1 MHHLANQTAEACA
14 VIDCAHM
21 KCLRRVRNICGLVT
35 LALSAASF
43 PLRCLIERRLM
54 QVLGTDELD
63 GYLQKYGIELDS
75 QLEELVGRHSRKP
88 WTKFI
93 NGDNQH
99 LVSSEALDFLDKLL
113 RYDHQVNF
121 SAHSCLQSHMSS
133 ALPLSITSHL
143 FQTNAYRAEG
153 LQFLFTSQVKC
164 TGWEKARSAVMG
176 VRPCT
181 GEDDS

>member
-1 MHHLANQTAEACA
+1 MYKQTAHTARLRLVVPSPRCRTSCMRVMLGLIKTDDAA
-14 VIDCAHM
+14 V
-21 KCLRRVRNICGLVT
+21 LT
-35 LALSAASF
+35 LPYRKRGSV
-43 PLRCLIERRLM
+43 

-113 RYDHQVNF
+113 RYDHQVAASENVF
-121 SAHSCLQSHMSS
+121 LPCHMGPAAMPAS
-133 ALPLSITSHL
+133 PVI
-143 FQTNAYRAEG
+143 
-153 LQFLFTSQVKC
+153 
-164 TGWEKARSAVMG
+164 
-176 VRPCT
+176 
-181 GEDDS
+181 

>member
-1 MHHLANQTAEACA
+1 MAYAVLGIGELHEYQQKESRAE
-14 VIDCAHM
+14 
-21 KCLRRVRNICGLVT
+21 
-35 LALSAASF
+35 SAAPTGESWGDIVMLHVWAEDLHSSHI
-43 PLRCLIERRLM
+43 PA

-113 RYDHQVNF
+113 RYDHQVWPCPQSLCRTICRAASLF
-121 SAHSCLQSHMSS
+121 SSGAASAEAPALTLSCLR
-133 ALPLSITSHL
+133 T
-143 FQTNAYRAEG
+143 
-153 LQFLFTSQVKC
+153 V
-164 TGWEKARSAVMG
+164 TG
-176 VRPCT
+176 
-181 GEDDS
+181 

>member
-1 MHHLANQTAEACA
+1 MLYETCFRTTCH
-14 VIDCAHM
+14 
-21 KCLRRVRNICGLVT
+21 CLRWTVL
-35 LALSAASF
+35 
-43 PLRCLIERRLM
+43 

-113 RYDHQVNF
+113 RCDHQV
-121 SAHSCLQSHMSS
+121 CLH
-133 ALPLSITSHL
+133 
-143 FQTNAYRAEG
+143 
-153 LQFLFTSQVKC
+153 
-164 TGWEKARSAVMG
+164 
-176 VRPCT
+176 
-181 GEDDS
+181 

>member
-1 MHHLANQTAEACA
+1 
-14 VIDCAHM
+14 
-21 KCLRRVRNICGLVT
+21 
-35 LALSAASF
+35 
-43 PLRCLIERRLM
+43 M

-113 RYDHQVNF
+113 RYDHQVTF
-121 SAHSCLQSHMSS
+121 LRTTAFPDTRVLHSNCPS
-133 ALPLSITSHL
+133 PLT
-143 FQTNAYRAEG
+143 
-153 LQFLFTSQVKC
+153 
-164 TGWEKARSAVMG
+164 
-176 VRPCT
+176 
-181 GEDDS
+181 

>member
-1 MHHLANQTAEACA
+1 MMLSALAEGIYSGHLAA
-14 VIDCAHM
+14 
-21 KCLRRVRNICGLVT
+21 
-35 LALSAASF
+35 
-43 PLRCLIERRLM
+43 

-113 RYDHQVNF
+113 RYDHQVWLVQCPVC
-121 SAHSCLQSHMSS
+121 SAQ
-133 ALPLSITSHL
+133 
-143 FQTNAYRAEG
+143 
-153 LQFLFTSQVKC
+153 
-164 TGWEKARSAVMG
+164 RSAK
-176 VRPCT
+176 
-181 GEDDS
+181 